1 MEHLANTKQL
11 ALKCAL
17 ELYRINENK
26 AADVE
31 KLVADAKII
40 EDYAFVL
47 ELEANQIGDM
57 LDAMEDRMTQV
68 RALAMKPAS
77 NALEV

>member
-17 ELYRINENK
+17 ELYRITENK

-40 EDYAFVL
+40 EDYAFVP
-47 ELEANQIGDM
+47 ELEASQIGDM

-77 NALEV
+77 NAVEV